1 MQTPLL
7 VTLAIGGVAGWL
19 AGLIMRGSGY
29 GLIGDI
35 VVGLVGALLG
45 SYVLAAFNV
54 SLRLG
59 SLGPN
64 SLLIEKAVVALAG
77 AILLMAVMGMLRPLS
92 ISERLG
98 VWWHRR

>member
-1 MQTPLL
+1 MQTSLL
-7 VTLAIGGVAGWL
+7 VTLAIGGIAGWL

-45 SYVLAAFNV
+45 SYLLALFNV

-59 SLGPN
+59 SFGQNAP
-64 SLLIEKAVVALAG
+64 LIEKGIVALAG
-77 AILLMAVMGMLRPLS
+77 AVVLMVLIGMLRPLS

-98 VWWHRR
+98 VWWQRR